1 MFYSKEQLK
10 DIGFKTLG
18 NNVLISD
25 KCSIYNPENISI
37 GDNVRIDDFVI
48 LSSKIVIGNYVH
60 IACYS
65 SLIGKE
71 EIIVKD
77 FCGISGRVSIYS
89 SSDDY
94 TGLGMTNP
102 TIPSEYRKII
112 NEKVTLNRHVI
123 IGAGSVILP
132 GTNIGEG
139 TSIGALSLVKESC
152 EEFSIYFGTPAQ
164 KIGNRIKR
172 FLKYE
177 KNFT

>member
-1 MFYSKEQLK
+1 MFLSLIDLSK
-10 DIGFKTLG
+10 IGFKSIG
-18 NNVLISD
+18 ENVLISD
-25 KCSIYNPENISI
+25 KVSIYDPKNICI
-37 GDNVRIDDFVI
+37 GNNVRIDDFVI
-48 LSSKIVIGNYVH
+48 LSSKITLGNYIH
-60 IACYS
+60 IGCYS

-71 EIIVKD
+71 EIIIKD

-102 TIPSEYRKII
+102 MIPLEYRRVI
-112 NEKVTLNRHVI
+112 NQKVILNKHVI

-132 GTNIGEG
+132 GVQIGQG
-139 TSIGALSLVKESC
+139 TSIGALSLVKEDC
-152 EEFSIYFGTPAQ
+152 EEFSIYFGSPVQ
-164 KIGNRIKR
+164 KIGNRMKR